1 MAKTKEQKRQEAEER
16 QSKYNALT
24 WDQKWEL
31 TRKRPGKSKKES
43 ENLLKIAKKAR
54 EKHESNKKNKNPR

>member
-1 MAKTKEQKRQEAEER
+1 MAKSKEQKRQEAEER
-16 QSKYNALT
+16 QAKYDALT

-43 ENLLKIAKKAR
+43 EKLYKIAKKAR
-54 EKHESNKKNKNPR
+54 KEYESNR

>member
-1 MAKTKEQKRQEAEER
+1 MAKSKEQKRQEAEER
-16 QSKYNALT
+16 QAKYNTLT

-31 TRKRPGKSKKES
+31 TRKRPGKSKKET

-54 EKHESNKKNKNPR
+54 KEYESNKKNKNSR